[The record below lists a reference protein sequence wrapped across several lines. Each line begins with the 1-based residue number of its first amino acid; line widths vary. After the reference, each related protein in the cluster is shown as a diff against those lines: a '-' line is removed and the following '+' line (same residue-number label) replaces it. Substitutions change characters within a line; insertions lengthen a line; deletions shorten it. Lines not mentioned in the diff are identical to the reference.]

1 MKCRKSSTSE
11 VSTRTARCRRP
22 LLDPASEE
30 DVALIDLG
38 TTTVVAALMM
48 LISASMASP
57 KPWQEEEE
65 EEDMVQQPYG

>member
-1 MKCRKSSTSE
+1 MECRKSSTSE

-22 LLDPASEE
+22 LVDPASEE

-38 TTTVVAALMM
+38 TTTVVVALMK

-65 EEDMVQQPYG
+65 EDMVQQPYG